1 MEKNVI
7 IASTLYALS
16 TMQKVEEHA
25 PEETTMIITN
35 PYKELS
41 CNDPID
47 GREAR
52 RKRRAE
58 ERKRRKQ

>member
-1 MEKNVI
+1 MRKNI
-7 IASTLYALS
+7 ILVSALHALS
-16 TMQKVEEHA
+16 TMQPVKEYI

-35 PYKELS
+35 PYQEILG
-41 CNDPID
+41 NDPID

-58 ERKRRKQ
+58 ERRKRKH